1 MPPLPENMKDL
12 PVDERGYPVPW
23 FVPWINGK
31 PEFLMAD
38 GMKLRLALSRRSC
51 WVCGKPLP
59 PLGKPV
65 TFVIG
70 PMCCVNRITAEP
82 PNHLECAEFSA
93 RACPFLSKPQMTRR
107 ENENTKK
114 YSKNQNVAGIM
125 VERNPGVT
133 LVYTTKKFT
142 LVPDH
147 AGKNLFS
154 LSDPISWSWWK
165 EGRPATRAEVQ
176 YSIDTGIPL
185 LRAHCFTPDDYNA
198 LAQALLENVKYLPAV

>member
-1 MPPLPENMKDL
+1 
-12 PVDERGYPVPW
+12 
-23 FVPWINGK
+23 
-31 PEFLMAD
+31 
-38 GMKLRLALSRRSC
+38 
-51 WVCGKPLP
+51 
-59 PLGKPV
+59 
-65 TFVIG
+65 
-70 PMCCVNRITAEP
+70 
-82 PNHLECAEFSA
+82 
-93 RACPFLSKPQMTRR
+93 MTRR